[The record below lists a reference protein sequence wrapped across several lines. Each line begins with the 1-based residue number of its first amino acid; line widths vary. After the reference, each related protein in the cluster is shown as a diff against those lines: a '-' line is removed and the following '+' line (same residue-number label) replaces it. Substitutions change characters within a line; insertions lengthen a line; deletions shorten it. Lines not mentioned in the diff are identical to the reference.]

1 MNWMGTIVRFIVSAL
16 VYMFVAFL
24 VPGFQIAG
32 FWSAIIAAIV
42 VSLIGWA
49 IEAMF
54 GPRITNYG
62 RGIVGFIV
70 SAAILYVAQWVV
82 PGIRI
87 TVFGALV
94 ASLIIGI
101 IDLFIPLQKPGVPS
115 DQIRRRRKSKL
126 P

>member
-1 MNWMGTIVRFIVSAL
+1 MNWIGTIVRFIVSAL

-24 VPGFQIAG
+24 IPGFRLEN

-49 IEAMF
+49 IEAAF

-62 RGIVGFIV
+62 RGIIGFIV
-70 SAAILYVAQWVV
+70 SAVILYVAQWVV
-82 PGIRI
+82 PGMRI
-87 TVFGALV
+87 TVGGALV

-101 IDLFIPLQKPGVPS
+101 IDLFIPIQRPGVPS
-115 DQIRRRRKSKL
+115 NK
-126 P
+126 